1 MLLWIWIF
9 GGLLIIWVARS
20 DALFCVWGGRP
31 RPPPLILIVWMIVIV
46 EGRASPARPSQAKL
60 VRGIPND
67 SIGVWLQSGEVPYKR

>member
-1 MLLWIWIF
+1 MLLWIWNF
-9 GGLLIIWVARS
+9 GGQLIILGYHARS

-46 EGRASPARPSQAKL
+46 EGRASPAGPTQAKL

-67 SIGVWLQSGEVPYKR
+67 SIGGWLQSGEVPD